1 MDAARCLTASQAAL
15 WAEAEQGADVAWRRV
30 CLANYFCTG
39 RSHLIL
45 GTIFIFIFI
54 YICIYI
60 CICIDSYSNHS
71 ANTIIFLLEFYG
83 VHRFGVYFGIRFDSV
98 LYIYMYVCGVV
109 VFLSPILILEL
120 EGLQLLPAK
129 QLGESMT
136 EYLRFAMIT
145 E

>member
-1 MDAARCLTASQAAL
+1 M
-15 WAEAEQGADVAWRRV
+15 
-30 CLANYFCTG
+30 Y
-39 RSHLIL
+39 
-45 GTIFIFIFI
+45 I
-54 YICIYI
+54 YIYVYVYIYI

-71 ANTIIFLLEFYG
+71 ANTIISLLEFYG
-83 VHRFGVYFGIRFDSV
+83 AHRFGVYFGIRFDSV
-98 LYIYMYVCGVV
+98 LYIYVCMYVCGVV

>member
-1 MDAARCLTASQAAL
+1 
-15 WAEAEQGADVAWRRV
+15 
-30 CLANYFCTG
+30 
-39 RSHLIL
+39 
-45 GTIFIFIFI
+45 
-54 YICIYI
+54 
-60 CICIDSYSNHS
+60 
-71 ANTIIFLLEFYG
+71 
-83 VHRFGVYFGIRFDSV
+83 
-98 LYIYMYVCGVV
+98 MYVCGVV